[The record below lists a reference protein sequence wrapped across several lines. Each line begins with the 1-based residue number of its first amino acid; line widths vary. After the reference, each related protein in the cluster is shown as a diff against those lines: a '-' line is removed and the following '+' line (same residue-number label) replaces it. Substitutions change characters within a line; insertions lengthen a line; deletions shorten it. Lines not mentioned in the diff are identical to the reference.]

1 MSKLCKSEIEV
12 LKLSRLPRKEIA
24 QLRGVAEQTINTQ
37 RMHIYQKLNANNL
50 VEAVLIALKKGI
62 ITLEDF
68 EL

>member
-24 QLRGVAEQTINTQ
+24 QLRGVVEQTINTQ